1 MTLRDDLVGMVKL
14 QLDAA
19 AIDETADVLVVL
31 QRSFSSPNA
40 LKIIPAWLTKI
51 SLGKF
56 CVDFFCSNELL
67 G

>member
-40 LKIIPAWLTKI
+40 LKIIPFPWEILR
-51 SLGKF
+51 G
-56 CVDFFCSNELL
+56 FFCSNELL